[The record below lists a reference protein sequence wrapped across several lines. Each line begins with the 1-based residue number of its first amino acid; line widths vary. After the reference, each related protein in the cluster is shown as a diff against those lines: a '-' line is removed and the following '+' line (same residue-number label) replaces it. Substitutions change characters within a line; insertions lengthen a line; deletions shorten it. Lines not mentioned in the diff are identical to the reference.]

1 MGIVSQS
8 GKINAYEMLLPEEE
22 RLLFKT
28 RKLREEM
35 IDGYI
40 DDNKGLPTN
49 TSGMRVMNEVLNS
62 IDDQTLGLVDR
73 RLKNDENSVMSDLTE
88 TVAKIFTDKVKNMKN
103 GPYKEVIIADTYI
116 PDDIVD
122 DETSIEYKEL
132 SMEDLDV

>member
-8 GKINAYEMLLPEEE
+8 GNINAYEMLLPEEE
-22 RLLFKT
+22 RLILKT

-40 DDNKGLPTN
+40 DENKGLPTN

-62 IDDQTLGLVDR
+62 LDDQTLGLVDR
-73 RLKNDENSVMSDLTE
+73 RLKSDENGAMSDLTE
-88 TVAKIFTDKVKNMKN
+88 TVAKIFTDKVKNMEK
-103 GPYKEVIIADTYI
+103 GPYKEVTIADTYI
-116 PDDIVD
+116 PDDIVV

-132 SMEDLDV
+132 SMEDLNV